1 MVFNFMIEKKLR
13 KSFHIPKEGMN
24 ELRHP
29 VYKWGE
35 RILLVLM
42 VAGVIIILFNYEN
55 IMSPELYFLFF
66 FIVHHVFKAFMEWL
80 FYRKTKEYVLTI
92 STIASAITMLIFM
105 AILEQLS
112 I

>member
-1 MVFNFMIEKKLR
+1 MIEKKLR

-29 VYKWGE
+29 VHKWGE

-42 VAGVIIILFNYEN
+42 VAGVIIILFKYET
-55 IMSPELYFLFF
+55 IISPELYFLFF
-66 FIVHHVFKAFMEWL
+66 FIVLHVFKAFMEWL

>member
-1 MVFNFMIEKKLR
+1 MIEKKLR
-13 KSFHIPKEGMN
+13 ESFHIPKEGMN

-29 VYKWGE
+29 VHKWGE

-42 VAGVIIILFNYEN
+42 VHGVILTLFKYEII
-55 IMSPELYFLFF
+55 ISPELYFLSF
-66 FIVHHVFKAFMEWL
+66 FIVHHGFRALMEWL
-80 FYRKTKEYVLTI
+80 FYRKTKEFVLTI

-105 AILEQLS
+105 GILEQLS